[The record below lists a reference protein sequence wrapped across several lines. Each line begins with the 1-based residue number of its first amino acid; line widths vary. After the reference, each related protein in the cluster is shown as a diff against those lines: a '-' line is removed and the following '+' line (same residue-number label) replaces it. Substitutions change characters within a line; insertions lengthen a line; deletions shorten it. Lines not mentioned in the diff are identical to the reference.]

1 MSFVIFLP
9 SESESHCLLVLVLV
23 LLESVHLIVVV
34 FLREKHRCAL
44 LMKLIPKLSTL
55 LYQFI
60 VRRLVM
66 LVIELERL
74 DQVSLDHLGFLADTP
89 DRVIHASFD
98 VD

>member
-1 MSFVIFLP
+1 
-9 SESESHCLLVLVLV
+9 
-23 LLESVHLIVVV
+23 
-34 FLREKHRCAL
+34 
-44 LMKLIPKLSTL
+44 L